1 MEKILEV
8 LPSIRGLQL
17 FGPNTCDQRLG
28 VFSFRLNGF
37 DPQELA
43 TLLDAEYSIQVRSGL
58 HCASHLHQRLGT
70 ATRGGTVRVSVGPF
84 TTTEDIDALAV
95 ALTEIVEA
103 TKEEVLC
110 DL

>member
-17 FGPNTCDQRLG
+17 FGPASCNNRLG

-43 TLLDAEYSIQVRSGL
+43 TLLDAEYTVQVRSGL
-58 HCASHLHQRLGT
+58 HCASRLHQQLGT
-70 ATRGGTVRVSVGPF
+70 ASRGGTVRVSVGPF
-84 TTTEDIDALAV
+84 TNTEDIDALA
-95 ALTEIVEA
+95 AAISEIVEA
-103 TKEEVLC
+103 SKV
-110 DL
+110 